1 MIEVLGVSK
10 TFVTGKGK
18 TKQSVYPLKNVSL
31 TIENGKKVGLIGKS
45 GEGKSTLANILCG
58 VLPPD
63 EGQVYLD
70 GKPLYSAKNKYD
82 KKEGVK
88 IQLIPQKP
96 SMALDP
102 TQRIGDAVREALVFS
117 KRAKIGKDAREKAL
131 ALFDEVGLE
140 RTLEKRLPE
149 HLSGGQAQ
157 RAVIARALAVNPQVL
172 VCDESTSMLD
182 ATTQKNIIE
191 LVDALVKERGISV
204 LFISHDVELV
214 EGFCDDTYRISDGN
228 VGKEEKKEEK

>member
-1 MIEVLGVSK
+1 MIEVVGVSK

-18 TKQSVYPLKNVSL
+18 AKSSVYPLKKVSL

-58 VLPPD
+58 VLALD
-63 EGQVYLD
+63 EGQVFLD

-88 IQLIPQKP
+88 VQLIPQKP

-117 KRAKIGKDAREKAL
+117 KRAKCKDAREKTM

-140 RTLEKRLPE
+140 RTLAKRLPE

-157 RAVIARALAVNPQVL
+157 RAVIARALAVNPQTL

-191 LVDALVKERGISV
+191 LIDALVKERGISV
-204 LFISHDVELV
+204 LFISHDEKLV
-214 EGFCDDTYRISDGN
+214 EGFCDDIYAICDGN
-228 VGKEEKKEEK
+228 VDKTR